1 MARLY
6 RQRRRGEDGI
16 GNLSASTTTTSATTN
31 AANPSV
37 MCRKTLVL
45 VMLLLLMGWHLF
57 FQKQSPVSV
66 TPPLPTT
73 TSSTTQRTTA
83 SNPYW
88 WESYVESSLSQ
99 GPLTIPLMPFNVSI
113 ENDKAIIQIL
123 KQYHINPQQQQKHYD
138 STVQWTIIDIGLPS
152 ESILF
157 AKSGYYVFAFEARQ
171 EGIQRVQNGMA
182 KQLPTNLQDHI
193 TLYHTALGNV
203 SNVTMSMYNALDSS
217 SLLSS
222 AVQSKKEKPK
232 FEKYGQTMETVHVEQ
247 LDTFL
252 FKNDNNN
259 LITTNGAAPTTTE
272 KSPSA
277 QQPQQQRIVA
287 MKIDT
292 QGVEPEI
299 FMGSRQLLAST
310 SSSSSSP
317 PPLVI
322 VTEYCTRLRV
332 YEELSI
338 GPHLLRGLGY
348 TCYLRPTV
356 TFSQPLMLSPQLDYC
371 GDFVCIHHSTATK
384 YAASIQ

>member
-1 MARLY
+1 L
-6 RQRRRGEDGI
+6 
-16 GNLSASTTTTSATTN
+16 
-31 AANPSV
+31 
-37 MCRKTLVL
+37 
-45 VMLLLLMGWHLF
+45 
-57 FQKQSPVSV
+57 
-66 TPPLPTT
+66 
-73 TSSTTQRTTA
+73 
-83 SNPYW
+83 
-88 WESYVESSLSQ
+88 
-99 GPLTIPLMPFNVSI
+99 
-113 ENDKAIIQIL
+113 
-123 KQYHINPQQQQKHYD
+123 
-138 STVQWTIIDIGLPS
+138 GLPS

-157 AKSGYYVFAFEARQ
+157 AKSGYYVYAFEARQ
-171 EGIQRVQNGMA
+171 EGIQRVQNAMA

-203 SNVTMSMYNALDSS
+203 SNVIMSMYNALDSS
-217 SLLSS
+217 RLLSS

-232 FEKYGQTMETVHVEQ
+232 FEKFGQTMETVHVEQ
-247 LDTFL
+247 LDTFQ
-252 FKNDNNN
+252 FGNDYNN
-259 LITTNGAAPTTTE
+259 LITNNAAAPTTTE

-277 QQPQQQRIVA
+277 QQQQPQQQRIVA

-292 QGVEPEI
+292 QGVEPQV

-310 SSSSSSP
+310 SSSSSP